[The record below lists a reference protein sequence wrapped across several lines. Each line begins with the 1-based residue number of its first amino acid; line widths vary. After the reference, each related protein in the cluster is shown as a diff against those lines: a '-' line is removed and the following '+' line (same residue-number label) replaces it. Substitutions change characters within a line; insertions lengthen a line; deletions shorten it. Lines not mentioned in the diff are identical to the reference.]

1 VTLLSHA
8 WRSWKAAPGISLLA
22 VVAFAVGLG
31 SATAIFTV
39 ISGVMLRPVPYQ
51 NGARFT
57 VLFGALANE
66 PGRYMTSSVAD
77 LVEYQRRTT
86 SFDLF
91 GWFRMVDATLITAG
105 EPQYVQGVL
114 TTPVLVRGLGV
125 PPLLG
130 RWFDDENSAVLSYAL
145 WRRLGADPAIVGSA
159 ITLDDRRVTI
169 SGVMPPDFRFPVGVL
184 GVLPADIVTALPPVA
199 ADDRAGQGVHVAY
212 ARHKPGVSF
221 AQAEADVKRV
231 AAQIAQSA
239 PDGRPNYTADLV
251 PLRPDVF
258 GELRPVLLTLLA
270 AAIVLV
276 LIACANVATL
286 LLARSVARA
295 RDTAIQVALGV
306 SRAQLALRYLAES
319 SGLAV
324 AGAVAGTAMSVVLVR
339 GIAAVGSDYLP
350 DANDLPIDWRV
361 LVFGIGIVGAA
372 SALATL
378 APLWQAMRI
387 APNAVL
393 AEGVRSTAGTGARRL
408 SHGLVV
414 AEIALAFTLLTVASI
429 LVVHLRDLGRVA
441 PGFEPNDLLAFQI
454 TIPQRIN
461 SSERR
466 VPYVQRLVDAL
477 RAMPDVTAVA
487 FSSQLPLDGCCFG
500 GTINAQPNPAVPDT
514 RRASFVFST
523 PEYLET
529 MQIPLRAGRFLSA
542 ADLMVPEGSNI
553 PIVINESA
561 ARRYWPDRNPVGVIG
576 QINLDDARFQV
587 IGIAGNVRNDGLNAT
602 AEAELYL
609 PWTIFPI
616 NPLRV
621 FIRSSLPP
629 ERLVPLVRQA
639 IRNVDTTLAIHDVRR
654 MTDVVQGSLQ
664 LERISSLMMVFFA
677 VAAVVM
683 ATLGIYGVVAYA
695 VRRRTVEIGTRMA
708 LGAVAPQI
716 LGLVLGSGLR
726 MAAGGVLIGAI
737 ALVGAVW
744 GVTEFL
750 EVRTIGWL
758 PFTASTALVAAVT
771 AAASFAPAWRATSL
785 SPIVAIRDERTS
797 AFQSAAT
804 RVRRGLRSVG
814 EAVSGPEQQGD
825 LSAAVLADFV
835 AAARAAES
843 YADAQRAVLEA
854 LCTKLAVPSALLLAR
869 SDDRALRPLVAI
881 GVFASTA
888 PELRTDGF
896 LSRRLD
902 AYPLPLPLL
911 PGELEALIG
920 WAAEHRPDR
929 LDEIRWL
936 AAVSVRLAVPLRAH
950 AEMIGMLV
958 LGPPGGRDQY
968 TYEEKQMLRICAD
981 QFALMIENAR
991 LSHRALE
998 QEKVRRDL
1006 ALAAEVQKRLLPSQP
1021 PADPF
1026 ADFSAVSIPARS
1038 IGGDYYDFVDAGE
1051 HRVGMALA
1059 DVSGKGIAAAL
1070 IMSVVQASLRIVTSD
1085 DTIAAPQLAAK
1096 LNQFL
1101 YRSTPASKY
1110 ATFFYGQID
1119 SGCRQL
1125 RYVNAGHNPPYLF
1138 RAGQDSSPGGSP
1150 PVEEL
1155 TTGGMVVGM
1164 FPEAEYEEGVVD
1176 LRPGDVL
1183 VAFTDGVPEAHNP
1196 AGEEFGEDRLK
1207 QVVGAAVTLPAAAIT
1222 EKISAALERW
1232 IQDAEQYDDLT
1243 FVVMKVNESMAQ

>member
-1 VTLLSHA
+1 MTGVLSDA
-8 WRSWKAAPGISLLA
+8 WRSWKAAPGVSVLA
-22 VVAFAVGLG
+22 ILAFAVGLG

-51 NGARFT
+51 NGHRFA

-91 GWFRMVDATLITAG
+91 GWFRMVDFNLIAGG
-105 EPQYVQGVL
+105 EPQYVPGVL

-125 PPLLG
+125 APMLG

-145 WRRLGADPAIVGSA
+145 WRRLGADPAIVGKA
-159 ITLDDRRVTI
+159 ITLDDRRLTV
-169 SGVMPPDFRFPVGVL
+169 SGVMPPDFRFPIEVL
-184 GVLPADIVTALPPVA
+184 GALHADIVTALPPVA
-199 ADDRAGQGVHVAY
+199 GDDRAAQGVHVAY
-212 ARHKPGVSF
+212 ARQKPGVSL

-239 PDGRPNYTADLV
+239 PDGRPNYTAELV
-251 PLRPDVF
+251 PLRQDVF

-270 AAIVLV
+270 AAVVLV

-295 RDTAIQVALGV
+295 RETAIQVALGV
-306 SRAQLALRYLAES
+306 SRGQLALRYLIES

-324 AGAVAGTAMSVVLVR
+324 AGAIAGTAMSVVLVR
-339 GIAAVGSDYLP
+339 GIAAVGADYLP

-361 LVFGIGIVGAA
+361 LAFGIGIVCVA

-378 APLWQAMRI
+378 APLWQATRI

-393 AEGVRSTAGTGARRL
+393 TEGVRSTAGAGARRL
-408 SHGLVV
+408 SQALVI

-461 SSERR
+461 SSEGR

-477 RAMPDVTAVA
+477 RAMPDLTAVA
-487 FSSQLPLDGCCFG
+487 FSSQLPLAGCCFG
-500 GTINAQPNPAVPDT
+500 GTINAQPNPPVPDT
-514 RRASFVFST
+514 RRASFMFST

-529 MQIPLRAGRFLSA
+529 MRIPLRAGRFLSA
-542 ADLMVPEGSNI
+542 ADLTVSEGSNV
-553 PIVINESA
+553 PVVINESA

-576 QINLDDARFQV
+576 QLNLDDARFQV
-587 IGIAGNVRNDGLNAT
+587 IGIAGDVRNDGLNAA
-602 AEAELYL
+602 AEAEVYL

-616 NPLRV
+616 NPLQV
-621 FIRSSLPP
+621 FVRSSLPP
-629 ERLVPLVRQA
+629 ERLVPIVREA
-639 IRNVDTTLAIHDVRR
+639 IRNVDATLAVHDVRR

-664 LERISSLMMVFFA
+664 RERISSLMMVFFA

-708 LGAVAPQI
+708 LGAVASQI
-716 LGLVLGSGLR
+716 LGLILGSGLR
-726 MAAGGVLIGAI
+726 MAVGGVLIGAV

-758 PFTASTALVAAVT
+758 PFMASTALVAGVT
-771 AAASFAPAWRATSL
+771 AAASFAPAWRATLL
-785 SPIVAIRDERTS
+785 SPIVAIRDERAS
-797 AFQSAAT
+797 AFQSAAR
-804 RVRRGLRSVG
+804 RVRQGLRSVG
-814 EAVSGPEQQGD
+814 EAISASEDQGD

-835 AAARAAES
+835 AAARSAES
-843 YADAQRAVLEA
+843 YEDAQRAVLEA
-854 LCTKLAVPSALLLAR
+854 LCAKLAVPSALLLAR
-869 SDDRALRPLVAI
+869 SEDSALRPLVAI

-888 PELRTDGF
+888 RELRTDGF
-896 LSRRLD
+896 LSRRLE

-911 PGELEALIG
+911 PIELEALTG

-936 AAVSVRLAVPLRAH
+936 AAASVRLAVPLRART
-950 AEMIGMLV
+950 EMIGMLV

-968 TYEEKQMLRICAD
+968 THGQKQMLRLCAD

-998 QEKVRRDL
+998 QDRVRRDL
-1006 ALAAEVQKRLLPSQP
+1006 SLAIEVQKRLLPSDLP
-1021 PADPF
+1021 SEPF
-1026 ADFSAVSIPARS
+1026 ADFTAASIPARS
-1038 IGGDYYDFVDAGE
+1038 IGGDYYDFIQAGD
-1051 HRVGMALA
+1051 HRVGIALA

-1085 DTIAAPQLAAK
+1085 ANVAPRELAAR
-1096 LNQFL
+1096 LNRLL

-1110 ATFFYGQID
+1110 ATFFYAQVD
-1119 SGCRQL
+1119 SRRSQL

-1138 RAGQDSSPGGSP
+1138 RAAAGAGGSDTA

-1155 TTGGMVVGM
+1155 STGGTVVGM
-1164 FPEAEYEEGVVD
+1164 FPEADYEEGVAD
-1176 LRPGDVL
+1176 LRSGDVL

-1196 AGEEFGEDRLK
+1196 GNEEFGEDRLK
-1207 QVVGAAVTLPAAAIT
+1207 EIVLEAKDLPAVEIGAR
-1222 EKISAALERW
+1222 ISAALQAW
-1232 IQDAEQYDDLT
+1232 IADAEQYDDMT
-1243 FVVMKVNESMAQ
+1243 FVVMKVN